1 MSNLGSREFT
11 CAETPLHLLDISLND
26 ITVSSTSGIEI
37 SIDGSGPLLISQ
49 REKRDGINILER
61 TFVATYRGQRYTS
74 IDFIFHTPGLH
85 IFPGQ
90 KTQYPCEYHIHMGTY
105 SKPTRF
111 ITIVIP
117 IVYSDFT
124 INTPPPNPYFTA
136 CKAPQDAS
144 IKPSLA
150 TLIPY
155 GSPIIQYQ
163 GPDLRGRTEKNP
175 TNADC
180 PDLTTDFE
188 ILMVTK
194 PVYISEAD
202 SDRIRRGGYTGTNT
216 EANQPVP
223 GVAPSEKMP
232 RTKIL
237 NQIVLAVPGIIDPNA
252 PLTSPASTPTTTT
265 TKTVSEI
272 DIDVYD
278 SVNTSLERFL
288 FPIGIFIGFIIVD
301 FISGYIW
308 TTLFTGDAV
317 KAWLPIK
324 VLVIALCCIA
334 ATFWYRD
341 FIAFTEKII

>member
-1 MSNLGSREFT
+1 MSNLGSSEFS
-11 CAETPLHLLDISLND
+11 CAQTPLHLTDISLND
-26 ITVSSTSGIEI
+26 ITVSSTSGIELNI
-37 SIDGSGPLLISQ
+37 NGSGPLLISQ
-49 REKRDGINILER
+49 REKRDGINILEK
-61 TFVATYRGQRYTS
+61 TFIATYRGQRYTS

-85 IFPGQ
+85 VFPGQ
-90 KTQYPCEYHIHMGTY
+90 KTPYPCEYHIHMATY
-105 SKPTRF
+105 SKPNRF

-117 IVYSDFT
+117 IVYFDS
-124 INTPPPNPYFTA
+124 NTPPANPYFTA

-163 GPDLRGRTEKNP
+163 GPDLRGRTKMNP

-188 ILMVTK
+188 ILMVVK
-194 PVYISEAD
+194 PVYITHED
-202 SDRIRRGGYTGTNT
+202 SDRINRGGYTGGNV
-216 EANQPVP
+216 EANQPVL
-223 GVAPSEKMP
+223 GVTPLEKMP

-252 PLTSPASTPTTTT
+252 PLTSPASTTTTQI
-265 TKTVSEI
+265 TKTVAEV
-272 DIDVYD
+272 DIDVYE
-278 SVNTSLERFL
+278 SVNTSIERFL
-288 FPIGIFIGFIIVD
+288 FPIGIFFGFIIID
-301 FISGYIW
+301 FISGYLW
-308 TTLFTGDAV
+308 TTLFIGDAV

-334 ATFWYRD
+334 ATFRYRD
-341 FIAFTEKII
+341 FIAFTQKII